1 MAEQFLHA
9 LRVRALREEQCRAGV
24 AQVVRADRG
33 KTSTRQDRFQVLFI
47 DRVARYR
54 RADDGRKDQVVILV
68 CAASFQ
74 PFFGL

>member
-1 MAEQFLHA
+1 
-9 LRVRALREEQCRAGV
+9 V